1 LGREGT
7 KAIAEA
13 LESSHTLT
21 TLYLGSTDS
30 LCTSD
35 DTKDCVEMMV
45 FLFYELLWAVNGLGV
60 EGAKLIAR
68 ALESNHTLM
77 TLNLS
82 CTDWYTWPTT
92 PKGGM
97 IADILIL

>member
-1 LGREGT
+1 
-7 KAIAEA
+7 
-13 LESSHTLT
+13 
-21 TLYLGSTDS
+21 
-30 LCTSD
+30 
-35 DTKDCVEMMV
+35 MMAS
-45 FLFYELLWAVNGLGV
+45 LFYGLLWTVNELGV

-82 CTDWYTWPTT
+82 CTDWLDWKTWPTT

-97 IADILIL
+97 IDDILIL